1 MDRKLGGL
9 PRRARVTDHISLGA
23 IAAAIPMHRIHE
35 VLRETERA
43 SVRQRLLPAHLMV
56 LFAVAMALHMH
67 ASCREVLRCLLDG
80 LQWLAEPAGRLRVA
94 GDAAISQARTRLGF
108 EPLKRLHERLVGPLA
123 GPGEPG
129 SWYRQWRMVSI
140 DGSTLDVPDEPRNEA
155 QFGRPQAS
163 RGRSAFPRIRFVSLV
178 EGGTHVLFGTRMGS
192 YTESELSLARTVVE
206 SLEKGIL
213 CMADRNFVGFRLW
226 N

>member
-1 MDRKLGGL
+1 
-9 PRRARVTDHISLGA
+9 
-23 IAAAIPMHRIHE
+23 MHRVYE

-94 GDAAISQARTRLGF
+94 GDAAISPARTRLGF

-140 DGSTLDVPDEPRNEA
+140 DGSTLDVPDEPCNEA
-155 QFGRPQAS
+155 QFGRPKAS
-163 RGRSAFPRIRFVSLV
+163 LGRRAFPKIRFVALV
-178 EGGTHVLFGTRMGS
+178 EGGTQVLFGTRMGS
-192 YTESELSLARTVVE
+192 YTESELSLVRTVVE
-206 SLEKGIL
+206 SLKKGMI
-213 CMADRNFVGFRLW
+213 CVVDRNFFGYKL
-226 N
+226 